1 MQPLAVGAQTQALLA
16 DPEPRAAAA
25 GWARAFCPSGG
36 VLSASAPGLTVLSSF
51 PVKAD
56 RAESP
61 CVDAAL
67 DTLGTAGRVARTDH
81 CCTAPHLPSRAKHS
95 AY

>member
-1 MQPLAVGAQTQALLA
+1 MCGPLSVVAQIQVLLV
-16 DPEPRAAAA
+16 DPEPRAALRV
-25 GWARAFCPSGG
+25 GPC
-36 VLSASAPGLTVLSSF
+36 VLSARLPGLTVLSSF

-67 DTLGTAGRVARTDH
+67 DTLGTAGVSHAPTIAARLPTSPP
-81 CCTAPHLPSRAKHS
+81 APNTLLTRGSR
-95 AY
+95 